1 MNKILTIEQV
11 SKTSRRLKSEG
22 KKIVLVGGCFDILHA
37 GHIEFLESAKELGNI
52 LVILLENDEKIR
64 LLKGEG
70 RPVNSE
76 DSRSMIL
83 AKLSMVDYVIRLPYL
98 KNDADYEKI
107 VKKIEPDIIAKT
119 SGNRVFDWE
128 INYVK
133 KTGGKIKILKKNRKY
148 STTKLIKK
156 IKV

>member
-1 MNKILTIEQV
+1 MNKVLTVEQLTNV
-11 SKTSRRLKSEG
+11 VKQLKQQG
-22 KKIVLVGGCFDILHA
+22 RKIVLVGGCFDILHA

-83 AKLSMVDYVIRLPYL
+83 AKLSMVDYVILLPYL

-119 SGNRVFDWE
+119 GGNRVFDWE

-133 KTGGKIKILKKNRKY
+133 KTGAKIKILKKNEKY

>member
-1 MNKILTIEQV
+1 MGKVLTVEQLTNIV
-11 SKTSRRLKSEG
+11 KQLKQQG
-22 KKIVLVGGCFDILHA
+22 RKIVLVGGCFDILHA
-37 GHIEFLESAKELGNI
+37 GHIEFLEIAKELGNI

-98 KNDADYEKI
+98 KNDTDYEKI

-119 SGNRVFDWE
+119 DGNKVFDWE

-133 KTGGKIKILKKNRKY
+133 KTGTKIKILKKNEKY